1 MQHFVR
7 VIIRTCLAVLLGAL
21 VLSGVVAIGGG
32 TSAQT
37 PDLSGLLTP
46 EQQQILRQ
54 LGQSGALSNAGQP
67 SNELTQTQQPLA
79 TPAPQTGMV
88 PGFLPA
94 LPQIQTERPPSRIEE
109 IYSER
114 ADADLRQFGYD
125 IFNQPLPT
133 SIPLTGAIQDDYIL
147 GVGDEIVVTFRGQ
160 RTGTERYP
168 VDREGRVVIQGLRP
182 ITAAGRSFVDFRR
195 ALEAEAEASLLE
207 TEVFVSL
214 GALRRVAV
222 AVMGEVEAPGIQQ
235 LSSLSS
241 VLDALVMAG
250 GVTPTGSLRRLQ
262 IMRGGQVL
270 SIDLYDLLLGRGAPD
285 LRVVDGDRILVP
297 LIGETVAVT
306 GFVKRPAIY
315 ELGPDQS
322 GILAP
327 ELVELAGGPWIRGDY
342 RWMLYQIRP
351 NGTEALVEIK
361 EGAGTT
367 VRAGEILAL
376 QRKAERQRGT
386 VELVGHVRR
395 PGHYSL
401 NAVSSVAALVGSA
414 DRLLPDPYLPFAVLE
429 TTDPATRNRVFQPV
443 HLGRVLRGE
452 VDVPLA
458 DDDRLIV
465 LGLDDV
471 RFLSSH
477 DVLAILSGQE
487 IVWSSELDV
496 VRAQMMRDAGQMA
509 NGQNGPNGPVLP
521 GQSGAAAAAMGR
533 GQLEQEM
540 PPNILPRGQNR
551 LANGARADLV
561 EDRQS
566 GRTDRTPSGLPRAMA
581 EGGRRGDLSGLDEE
595 EAARL
600 AAIREQNRRN
610 LQTLLNP
617 DQVLAD
623 DSCTSLVALA
633 RARSAG
639 LDDNVFNDQLY
650 RAAQFLEGPVLPCPE
665 VFELAPRLL
674 PFALRNAVL
683 LTSGVLQPGLY
694 PAASG
699 TSAAEL
705 VRIAGGSLSARE
717 SGDASLAHYAPSP
730 AIQAGAMV
738 APDQAVMVPD
748 QAPLAPGGAGQ
759 AITPGDILAG
769 PGRIIR
775 IEQDRVHL
783 VGHVR
788 FPGPRRL
795 ASARTIQDLLPDAEV
810 LRAEPY
816 LLFGAVARLNEITM
830 SRELFPFSPLS
841 VLQGRENFALAPED
855 VVILFGAADI
865 TAFSN
870 VLQEAE
876 DKYQNLLRSQQKKE
890 DPLEREIL
898 LRERLRRA
906 EAGLPPLPEPE
917 EELDPAIL
925 PSPVTAPGFALDILR
940 RADLQEEPIPFPALV
955 DLAPDQQGL
964 VDVPELRRFVIEY
977 AVRLNGHV
985 RRPGYYPVVPGTP
998 LSLAVA
1004 AAGGLTFDADVG
1016 TVEYTSFLTQ
1026 EGVPAQRQVMNL
1038 MQVNLAAITLRP
1050 KDVARFQPLYTQ
1062 EEIGSVRVAGE
1073 VRWPG
1078 DYQILRG
1085 ERLSSL
1091 LTRAGGLTE
1100 QAYPQGAV
1108 FTRTHTRLAEK
1119 ENFERAALEI
1129 EQQVMAVATRED
1141 VPAAEVQAARAL
1153 AQQLRAAEP
1162 LGRVTVIADLAELAA
1177 RPDLDPLLEAGDAIF
1192 IPRRPITVAVSG
1204 EVLAPISLTFDAD
1217 KDVEDY
1223 VEDAGGTTRFA
1234 DEDRIF
1240 VLLPNGEA
1248 RPAEESFWTFRDRVI
1263 PPGSTIVVPR
1273 NPRPFDWL
1281 ELTTTTTAILAR
1293 LATTAAS
1300 LAVIAR

>member
-1 MQHFVR
+1 MKHFVR
-7 VIIRTCLAVLLGAL
+7 IVTRVCLVLLLGAL
-21 VLSGVVAIGGG
+21 VLGGIGTVGRG
-32 TSAQT
+32 SSAQT
-37 PDLSGLLTP
+37 PELNDLLTP
-46 EQQQILRQ
+46 EQQQLLRQ
-54 LGQSGALSNAGQP
+54 LGQSGALSGPGQ
-67 SNELTQTQQPLA
+67 SSGALTGTQQPLA
-79 TPAPQTGMV
+79 LPAPQTGAM
-88 PGFLPA
+88 PILPR
-94 LPQIQTERPPSRIEE
+94 IQTERPPSRIEE

-125 IFNQPLPT
+125 IFAQALPT

-160 RTGTERYP
+160 RTTTERYP
-168 VDREGRVVIQGLRP
+168 VDREGQVVIEGLRP
-182 ITAAGRSFVDFRR
+182 IPAAGRSFTDFRR
-195 ALEAEAEASLLE
+195 ALEAEVEASLLE

-214 GALRRVAV
+214 GALRRIAV

-235 LSSLSS
+235 LNSLSS
-241 VLDALVMAG
+241 VLDALIMAG
-250 GVTPTGSLRRLQ
+250 GVKPTGSLRRLQ
-262 IMRGGQVL
+262 IMRGGQML

-285 LRVVDGDRILVP
+285 LRVVEGDRILVP
-297 LIGETVAVT
+297 LIGETVAIT

-315 ELGPDQS
+315 ELGAERT
-322 GILAP
+322 GIPAP
-327 ELVELAGGPWIRGDY
+327 ELVEMAGGPWIRGDY
-342 RWMLYQIRP
+342 DWMLYQIRP

-361 EGAGTT
+361 EGAATT

-376 QRKAERQRGT
+376 QPKAERRRGT

-401 NAVSSVAALVGSA
+401 NAASSVAALVGSA
-414 DRLLPDPYLPFAVLE
+414 DRLRPDPYLPFAVLE

-452 VDVPLA
+452 VDIPLA

-465 LGLDDV
+465 LGRDDV

-477 DVLAILSGQE
+477 DVLSILGGKE
-487 IVWSSELDV
+487 IVWASELEA
-496 VRAQMMRDAGQMA
+496 VRAQRAREAGQLSPADGQGAPNGVVGA
-509 NGQNGPNGPVLP
+509 NGLAAGSSLGSPEPNGMPL
-521 GQSGAAAAAMGR
+521 AAYPPN
-533 GQLEQEM
+533 GQLAAGAMQNPVVGQE
-540 PPNILPRGQNR
+540 
-551 LANGARADLV
+551 
-561 EDRQS
+561 
-566 GRTDRTPSGLPRAMA
+566 
-581 EGGRRGDLSGLDEE
+581 
-595 EAARL
+595 
-600 AAIREQNRRN
+600 N
-610 LQTLLNP
+610 LQAFVEP
-617 DQVLAD
+617 DQVLVD
-623 DSCTSLVALA
+623 DSCTSLVALT

-639 LDDNVFNDQLY
+639 LDENVFNDQLY

-665 VFELAPRLL
+665 VFEQAPRLL
-674 PFALRNAVL
+674 PFALRNAAL

-694 PAASG
+694 PAAPG

-705 VRIAGGSLSARE
+705 VRIAGGSLSSRE
-717 SGDASLAHYAPSP
+717 SGDLKLAQHLAN
-730 AIQAGAMV
+730 AAGPKVTV

-748 QAPLAPGGAGQ
+748 QAPLAPGRAGQ
-759 AITPGDILAG
+759 AVTPGDILAG

-810 LRAEPY
+810 LRPEPY
-816 LLFGAVARLNEITM
+816 LLFGAVARLNEMTM

-870 VLQEAE
+870 VLEEAE
-876 DKYQNLLRSQQKKE
+876 ERYQRLLQGQQ
-890 DPLEREIL
+890 I
-898 LRERLRRA
+898 RA
-906 EAGLPPLPEPE
+906 LPPMRENQGE
-917 EELDPAIL
+917 ALDATATL

-940 RADLQEEPIPFPALV
+940 RAELQQEPIPFPALV
-955 DLAPDQQGL
+955 DLAPEQQGL

-1026 EGVPAQRQVMNL
+1026 EGMPAQRQVVNL
-1038 MQVNLAAITLRP
+1038 VEISLAAISLRP
-1050 KDVARFQPLYTQ
+1050 KDVARFQPLYT
-1062 EEIGSVRVAGE
+1062 EEEVGTVRVAGE

-1100 QAYPQGAV
+1100 QAYPPGAV
-1108 FTRTHTRLAEK
+1108 FTRTRARLAEK
-1119 ENFERAALEI
+1119 ETFVRAALEI
-1129 EQQVMAVATRED
+1129 EQQVMAVAARED

-1153 AQQLRAAEP
+1153 AQQLRATEP

-1217 KDVEDY
+1217 KEVEDY
-1223 VEDAGGTTRFA
+1223 IEDAGGTTRFA

-1300 LAVIAR
+1300 LAIIAR